1 MFCRGKTFVKMTD
14 SRPYVLSALLIWAFV
29 SLAGEA
35 LGSDA
40 TFAERLGWKAN
51 DVVVILHVDD
61 VGMSHSSNLGAIETT
76 EKGAASSF
84 SIMMPCPWVPEIA
97 RYLKEHPG
105 ADSGLHLTLTAEWQI
120 YRWGPLAGKS
130 LVPGLVDTEGCLWH
144 TVEQVATKAAPDEI
158 EREMRAQIDRAETLG
173 IPITHLDSHM
183 GTLFARPDYFE
194 RFARIGIEKQ
204 IPILIVDGHG
214 SHLQADERKAADQLQ
229 AWVKKIWNAGL
240 PVLDDLFTGFTSFKA
255 EAKPEKLMALLAE
268 LKPGVTEI
276 LFHASLPTEDFPLIT
291 GSSEARRA
299 DLKTLTDPRVK
310 KLIQERGIILT
321 TWKELKER
329 RKKALAME

>member
-1 MFCRGKTFVKMTD
+1 
-14 SRPYVLSALLIWAFV
+14 LLIWAFV
-29 SLAGEA
+29 SMAGEA
-35 LGSDA
+35 PGSNV

-61 VGMSHSSNLGAIETT
+61 VGMSHSSNLGAIDAT
-76 EKGAASSF
+76 EKGVATSF

-97 RYLKEHPG
+97 RYLKVHSA
-105 ADSGLHLTLTAEWQI
+105 ADSGLHLTLTSEWQI

-130 LVPGLVDTEGCLWH
+130 QVPGLVDNEGCLWH
-144 TVEQVATKAAPDEI
+144 TVQQVATKAAPEEI
-158 EREMRAQIDRAETLG
+158 EREVRAQIDRAETLG

-204 IPILIVDGHG
+204 IPILIVGGHG
-214 SHLQADERKAADQLQ
+214 SHLPADERKAADQLRH
-229 AWVKKIWNAGL
+229 WVKEVWNAGL

-255 EAKPEKLMALLAE
+255 EEKPEKLMALLAE

-299 DLKTLTDPRVK
+299 DLKALTDPRVK
-310 KLIQERGIILT
+310 QLIQERGILLT

-329 RKKALAME
+329 RKKAAAME